1 MAQLVEYLP
10 IGLGFESSE
19 PMEKPGTVTSLSV
32 LLPGEIPKTE
42 GPASQEYTAAN
53 QGEDQLPRLFSDLHT
68 HTPMRTHVDTTF
80 TLN

>member
-42 GPASQEYTAAN
+42 GPGVHCSE
-53 QGEDQLPRLFSDLHT
+53 PRGGP
-68 HTPMRTHVDTTF
+68 TPEVV
-80 TLN
+80 L